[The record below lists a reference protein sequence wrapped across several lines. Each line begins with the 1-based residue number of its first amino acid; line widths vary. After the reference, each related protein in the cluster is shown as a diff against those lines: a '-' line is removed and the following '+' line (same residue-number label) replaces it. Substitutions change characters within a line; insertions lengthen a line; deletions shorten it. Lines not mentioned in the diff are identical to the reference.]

1 MTSWEY
7 EIKSVRF
14 GEWDL
19 MKEDLNELGIDGWEL
34 VKLSGDIDERG
45 MIKVF
50 LKRPLDILET

>member
-45 MIKVF
+45 MTRVF

>member
-14 GEWDL
+14 GEWDM

-34 VKLSGDIDERG
+34 VKLSGDIDELG
-45 MIKVF
+45 MTKVF

>member
-34 VKLSGDIDERG
+34 VKLSGDVDEQG
-45 MIKVF
+45 MIKAF